1 MRRRKEVRTEETPHR
16 LSLQN
21 TMSRVSVSR
30 VRRLAKRNIII
41 IVYENRRI
49 RYVDA
54 FGAGYRGK
62 DADRFRDGALINM
75 IKQVDHSPLGQL
87 DS

>member
-1 MRRRKEVRTEETPHR
+1 
-16 LSLQN
+16 
-21 TMSRVSVSR
+21 MSRVSVSR